1 MIRDAFLVTAAEARD
16 LIASREVDRRWDEP
30 SALRE
35 MTIGALAGHLARC
48 AVVVEE
54 YLDGPPPAPGRL
66 LTADQYYVEGVAL
79 SDDID
84 DDLNRSVRDRSVAV
98 AAAGAANLVAM
109 VDDAVSRLHARLS
122 AEPPDRAIAVI
133 GGIAISLDEYLVTRL
148 LELSVH
154 IDDLCVSLDRP
165 TPDLSPVAAMCALG
179 CMLQMARA
187 RHGDLAVLR
196 SMARRERD
204 AVSALRVL

>member
-16 LIASREVDRRWDEP
+16 LIAGRDVERRWDEP

-35 MTIGALAGHLARC
+35 MTIGSLAGHLGRC
-48 AVVVEE
+48 AIVVEE

-66 LTADQYYVEGVAL
+66 LTADQYYIEGVGL
-79 SDDID
+79 TDNLD
-84 DDLNRSVRDRSVAV
+84 DDLNRNVRERSVAI
-98 AAAGAANLVAM
+98 AAAGATGVVTL
-109 VDDAVSRLHARLS
+109 VDDALGRLRTRLPEQPS
-122 AEPPDRAIAVI
+122 DRAIAVI
-133 GGIAISLDEYLVTRL
+133 GGIAISLDEYLVTRM
-148 LELSVH
+148 LELAVH
-154 IDDLCVSLDRP
+154 IDDLCVSLERP

-179 CMLQMARA
+179 CMLQMARS

-204 AVSALRVL
+204 TVSALRVF